1 MLFVRMGIML
11 VVALYTSRIV
21 LQQLGIADF
30 GIYNVV
36 AGIVMLM
43 GFFNGSLAQGVQRFL
58 NYYLAQGDFKA
69 LKSSIFSF
77 CCDCR
82 SISCYCFYFR

>member
-1 MLFVRMGIML
+1 MHSNKKQILVNTIMLFVRMGIML

-43 GFFNGSLAQGVQRFL
+43 GFFNGSLAQGVQRF
-58 NYYLAQGDFKA
+58 
-69 LKSSIFSF
+69 
-77 CCDCR
+77 
-82 SISCYCFYFR
+82 

>member
-1 MLFVRMGIML
+1 MHSNKKQILVNTIMLFVRMGIML

-43 GFFNGSLAQGVQRFL
+43 VH
-58 NYYLAQGDFKA
+58 
-69 LKSSIFSF
+69 
-77 CCDCR
+77 
-82 SISCYCFYFR
+82 

>member
-1 MLFVRMGIML
+1 MGIML

-43 GFFNGSLAQGVQRFL
+43 GFFNGSLAQGVQRF
-58 NYYLAQGDFKA
+58 
-69 LKSSIFSF
+69 
-77 CCDCR
+77 
-82 SISCYCFYFR
+82 

>member
-43 GFFNGSLAQGVQRFL
+43 GFFNGSLA
-58 NYYLAQGDFKA
+58 
-69 LKSSIFSF
+69 
-77 CCDCR
+77 
-82 SISCYCFYFR
+82 

>member
-1 MLFVRMGIML
+1 MHSNKKQILVNAIMLFVRMGIML

-58 NYYLAQGDFKA
+58 IIIFGTRMI
-69 LKSSIFSF
+69 LKH
-77 CCDCR
+77 
-82 SISCYCFYFR
+82 

>member
-1 MLFVRMGIML
+1 MHSNKKQILVNTIMLFVRMGIML

-36 AGIVMLM
+36 AGIVMLH
-43 GFFNGSLAQGVQRFL
+43 
-58 NYYLAQGDFKA
+58 
-69 LKSSIFSF
+69 
-77 CCDCR
+77 
-82 SISCYCFYFR
+82 

>member
-69 LKSSIFSF
+69 LNQVYLNSATL
-77 CCDCR
+77 
-82 SISCYCFYFR
+82 